1 METGYWNFPDG
12 EHFASSSSLY
22 TQGLLEDS
30 DNSLLDMMPD
40 DFPYDRPSH
49 LRENADVWGT
59 ETELN
64 GDMAVLPM
72 STLPKM
78 DPSCREDFHKVLCD
92 WQDHLGSMQV
102 SDSEDMDVKDIVGMD
117 IEMPGN
123 FPENLPDNIFEETS
137 YEKEKAPSSPDNTKS
152 VERSFPTVSIKEEFE
167 NFSLDNFLDE
177 EDDNNGLNVVED
189 EVSCLQNFLEA
200 GDVGS
205 LLEQFEASEKFN
217 SSSPNAGSKP
227 SVLDTHLFAM
237 ATQQVSPKPVS
248 APERS
253 LATPSKLANLSHQN
267 IRDSLPKEVI
277 DRIKA
282 SGRKKV
288 IPLIPAMPSKRPGKG
303 ATRMQ
308 DAGATL
314 SRNKLLK
321 LVSGSSG
328 GESVQLDHDYCTV
341 LSGEIAPPPRSFY
354 HSDATEYTGT
364 DKANARRLVEH
375 KQRSV
380 KDKTYSRLPEYY
392 MALSPQKKLVSRRV
406 GSNEEE
412 CWEKNAKK
420 DSGLESGD
428 MSDASEET
436 VLSSSGVSVDTSV
449 NQSSRHG
456 DMQGRSLLVKSTG
469 MKEVSNVISFNGK
482 DIPLGSV
489 GVNSVNYAKLLNNS
503 SSIDNLVNSQ
513 VKPKE
518 MTMISVLKK
527 CHVANI
533 QSGVKS
539 SLLVRS
545 NSTNSESSLPEV
557 IEIKEEPQEPKKR
570 KLNLEQYRSRLKEL
584 GKVYGTSSCDSSH
597 NNSPVPSPSPF
608 VVTSVSVGTET
619 GENAGVDGG
628 SSISRRSCNEV
639 ESYVSKD
646 ELREKITCPP
656 SVCSVEVQTE
666 LNTVEGDQLAS
677 EDKTVKRRKERSPS
691 VYVSRSERARDRRHR
706 QYRSRRASSSS
717 SSASSSSSNSHRR
730 FGAHSRRKWKRSER
744 CSSITKSVSSSGSR
758 GRGVWSRSRSRS
770 SSSSRSSSN
779 SSCSSDSRA
788 RSRSKVRRSSG
799 RWHSRSRRSG
809 HRNINWRPNNRAR
822 RRSRSRSPIRS
833 TSNNWPLSEQEKQ
846 RQVEERRVIYVGRI
860 DEGTTK
866 AELRRRF
873 EAFGPIIDISVHFRE
888 HGDNYG
894 FVTFAYKMDAYDAVE
909 HGNDNPNLPKY
920 DLCFGGRR
928 AFCKTRYA
936 DLDGM
941 ATSSEPRSHGS
952 SAVWELGMLNLEEVN
967 PHLSGGRVENHLGKN
982 HPSSPGRDLN
992 LDLPVFCSRAQHE
1005 WRAIGIKFVRR
1016 MLAVARRN
1024 KNRNEVIQERMGLL
1038 EIVEEARQ
1046 MVRNGD
1052 RKENTKTND
1061 GDKSDAQLLHS
1072 ELSHHYTETIS
1083 YAPLALDIHEQH
1095 SSTISPE
1102 SLVENIE
1109 KSTKSSVSN
1118 THKVATQKQIRHL
1131 AQRAVDSD
1139 KFLAKYEELKSK
1151 NVDCLGSYISLLSKI
1166 SEDKKL
1172 REFLDRNAKQPC
1184 SDSSL
1189 NKISTCNSTQLSDT
1203 KEVDITP
1210 EEIRSRLQKVVAKA
1224 QEKKSNPFEK
1234 RVDKQ
1239 SKARH
1244 PSHHSPE
1251 LPNWLSMRPSMSLDF
1266 VVDRASAPTPFAAVL
1281 GAVPI
1286 GSQEN
1291 ILLEDLLYCLEGVE
1305 GEYIVPNPLQGPYEP
1320 RTFTISS
1327 CVDAGGEQYHYNPH
1341 WPEHHVVSADQSLR
1355 ELAIQ
1360 ILPLASHYSM
1370 VVRFMEEK
1378 SGFQYGQVNHAL
1390 AAAMGCLI
1398 KDYLVLVAQLEMLL
1412 DQGGFNL
1419 HEMWFYVQPTLH
1431 CMSILANIAS
1441 TINKAEA
1448 KGGQVLSLLHE
1459 QTSSYMG
1466 DTKGQ
1471 ELCLYLT
1478 QAASVPYMEILE
1490 KWIYK
1495 GAICDPYQEVMEW
1508 CILNNGFVSGK
1519 NIKTPQDEDIV
1530 YTIKERQ
1537 YFESIEKAYLFAS
1550 KTLLQLLMEENDLM
1564 RRLKSVK
1571 HYFLLDQGDFIMQ
1584 FMDSCE
1590 EELSKNIG
1598 DIMPT
1603 RLESL
1608 LELALRTSAAN
1619 SDPYKDDMRT
1629 ELLPY
1634 DLTFQMSK
1642 ILSIETQE
1650 EKGERT
1656 NKAFICVNICAHTL
1670 RAFFPHGIAR
1680 AFLLC
1685 RVWISNKVGKSFHL
1699 KNAKMYVPAF
1709 ALRQRMLNCIQNL
1722 EYYMMVE
1729 VIEPNWLAFLSK
1741 INNVNN
1747 VDEVLVCHSDFLDTC
1762 LKDCMLTNPDL
1773 LRIVNSL
1780 MSACEQFCQ
1789 FMQQM
1794 TKYYVDAELTSML
1807 GPGYE
1812 GSDTYCESPEP
1823 PTNTSIKECSGGS
1836 FKQRINKFDDEFT
1849 SVLVTLLDN
1858 ISSLGR
1864 ENNSEK
1870 LVNVLYRLNFNAF
1883 YTEYLE
1889 KLCADRTLAVG
1900 ETDHGSASG

>member
-1 METGYWNFPDG
+1 MSQFEIY
-12 EHFASSSSLY
+12 HVI
-22 TQGLLEDS
+22 QGL
-30 DNSLLDMMPD
+30 
-40 DFPYDRPSH
+40 
-49 LRENADVWGT
+49 
-59 ETELN
+59 
-64 GDMAVLPM
+64 
-72 STLPKM
+72 
-78 DPSCREDFHKVLCD
+78 
-92 WQDHLGSMQV
+92 
-102 SDSEDMDVKDIVGMD
+102 SED
-117 IEMPGN
+117 
-123 FPENLPDNIFEETS
+123 
-137 YEKEKAPSSPDNTKS
+137 
-152 VERSFPTVSIKEEFE
+152 
-167 NFSLDNFLDE
+167 
-177 EDDNNGLNVVED
+177 
-189 EVSCLQNFLEA
+189 
-200 GDVGS
+200 
-205 LLEQFEASEKFN
+205 
-217 SSSPNAGSKP
+217 
-227 SVLDTHLFAM
+227 
-237 ATQQVSPKPVS
+237 
-248 APERS
+248 
-253 LATPSKLANLSHQN
+253 
-267 IRDSLPKEVI
+267 
-277 DRIKA
+277 
-282 SGRKKV
+282 
-288 IPLIPAMPSKRPGKG
+288 
-303 ATRMQ
+303 
-308 DAGATL
+308 
-314 SRNKLLK
+314 
-321 LVSGSSG
+321 
-328 GESVQLDHDYCTV
+328 
-341 LSGEIAPPPRSFY
+341 
-354 HSDATEYTGT
+354 
-364 DKANARRLVEH
+364 
-375 KQRSV
+375 
-380 KDKTYSRLPEYY
+380 
-392 MALSPQKKLVSRRV
+392 
-406 GSNEEE
+406 
-412 CWEKNAKK
+412 
-420 DSGLESGD
+420 
-428 MSDASEET
+428 
-436 VLSSSGVSVDTSV
+436 
-449 NQSSRHG
+449 
-456 DMQGRSLLVKSTG
+456 
-469 MKEVSNVISFNGK
+469 
-482 DIPLGSV
+482 LG
-489 GVNSVNYAKLLNNS
+489 
-503 SSIDNLVNSQ
+503 
-513 VKPKE
+513 
-518 MTMISVLKK
+518 
-527 CHVANI
+527 
-533 QSGVKS
+533 
-539 SLLVRS
+539 
-545 NSTNSESSLPEV
+545 
-557 IEIKEEPQEPKKR
+557 
-570 KLNLEQYRSRLKEL
+570 
-584 GKVYGTSSCDSSH
+584 
-597 NNSPVPSPSPF
+597 
-608 VVTSVSVGTET
+608 
-619 GENAGVDGG
+619 
-628 SSISRRSCNEV
+628 
-639 ESYVSKD
+639 
-646 ELREKITCPP
+646 
-656 SVCSVEVQTE
+656 
-666 LNTVEGDQLAS
+666 
-677 EDKTVKRRKERSPS
+677 
-691 VYVSRSERARDRRHR
+691 
-706 QYRSRRASSSS
+706 
-717 SSASSSSSNSHRR
+717 
-730 FGAHSRRKWKRSER
+730 
-744 CSSITKSVSSSGSR
+744 
-758 GRGVWSRSRSRS
+758 
-770 SSSSRSSSN
+770 
-779 SSCSSDSRA
+779 
-788 RSRSKVRRSSG
+788 
-799 RWHSRSRRSG
+799 
-809 HRNINWRPNNRAR
+809 
-822 RRSRSRSPIRS
+822 
-833 TSNNWPLSEQEKQ
+833 
-846 RQVEERRVIYVGRI
+846 
-860 DEGTTK
+860 
-866 AELRRRF
+866 
-873 EAFGPIIDISVHFRE
+873 
-888 HGDNYG
+888 
-894 FVTFAYKMDAYDAVE
+894 
-909 HGNDNPNLPKY
+909 
-920 DLCFGGRR
+920 
-928 AFCKTRYA
+928 
-936 DLDGM
+936 
-941 ATSSEPRSHGS
+941 
-952 SAVWELGMLNLEEVN
+952 
-967 PHLSGGRVENHLGKN
+967 
-982 HPSSPGRDLN
+982 
-992 LDLPVFCSRAQHE
+992 
-1005 WRAIGIKFVRR
+1005 
-1016 MLAVARRN
+1016 
-1024 KNRNEVIQERMGLL
+1024 
-1038 EIVEEARQ
+1038 
-1046 MVRNGD
+1046 
-1052 RKENTKTND
+1052 
-1061 GDKSDAQLLHS
+1061 
-1072 ELSHHYTETIS
+1072 
-1083 YAPLALDIHEQH
+1083 
-1095 SSTISPE
+1095 STISPE

-1327 CVDAGGEQYHYNPH
+1327 CVD
-1341 WPEHHVVSADQSLR
+1341 QSLR

-1495 GAICDPYQEVMEW
+1495 GAICDPYQEFLVEDNEMIQKEDLPLDYSADYW
-1508 CILNNGFVSGK
+1508 EKRYTIRRERIPVFLERVADVILRTGKYLNVIRQCGK

-1650 EKGERT
+1650 EKDSRIRIWIRGLKE
-1656 NKAFICVNICAHTL
+1656 NL
-1670 RAFFPHGIAR
+1670 
-1680 AFLLC
+1680 

-1883 YTEYLE
+1883 YTEHLE